1 MYSLL
6 RGSLYLLLNT
16 LLCNSQ
22 TPFIGRK
29 LVFQNSKIGLENIF
43 DWKSHAFCSVISHA
57 KFGSAVTTLLRNK
70 QTLTNYIIKLIAWE
84 SSFAC
89 FFFYNSHSRLNPM
102 KVLVVLPHIG
112 PIIAWS
118 GTTCIVYVFSRTL
131 QSGLP
136 SIESTHHVLCNK
148 CSLAWLQW
156 PNSTIWDQSVRTFTS
171 YDRAS
176 KQTDS
181 SETDR

>member
-6 RGSLYLLLNT
+6 RVSMYLLLNT

-22 TPFIGRK
+22 TPFTGCK
-29 LVFQNSKIGLENIF
+29 LVFQNSKIGLETFLIEKPCF
-43 DWKSHAFCSVISHA
+43 LVFHFPRKVWFSSYD
-57 KFGSAVTTLLRNK
+57 VTEEQTNTNK
-70 QTLTNYIIKLIAWE
+70 LYYKTNSLGIQL
-84 SSFAC
+84 C
-89 FFFYNSHSRLNPM
+89 LFFFYNSHSRLNPM

-148 CSLAWLQW
+148 CSLA
-156 PNSTIWDQSVRTFTS
+156 
-171 YDRAS
+171 
-176 KQTDS
+176 
-181 SETDR
+181 